1 MPVGAPA
8 ARATAWVDTDALAR
22 NCRRL
27 ADRLGPRRLLCA
39 VVKANG
45 YGHGFELAA
54 RAALAGGARWL
65 AVASADEALALR
77 DAGFDTR
84 TLVMGALSERELAD
98 ALRCSADVVVWELG
112 FVERVA
118 QVAQRLGVV
127 ARCHIKLD
135 TGMGRL
141 GTRSE
146 RTALAC
152 AELVATRPSLE
163 LAGAMTHF
171 ATADELDDDGY
182 FDAQLE
188 RFTRFVAT
196 LREALGSRFV
206 AHAANS
212 AAVFR
217 DPRSH
222 FDMARCGIA
231 IYGLDPFHEDA
242 HARGLEPVLTLE
254 SYLACVKQLDRGESV
269 GYGRTWRAERPT
281 RVGIV
286 PIGYGDGIRR
296 ALSNRGWVL
305 VGGRRRPIVGTISM
319 DNLAVDLGPR
329 PEGER
334 IGEPVVL
341 IGGQGEERI
350 SAEEVARLLG
360 TINYEVATALAA
372 RVRRLPLSRRA
383 AELPP
388 GAGSARCEHG

>member
-98 ALRCSADVVVWELG
+98 ALRCSADVVVWEQG

-196 LREALGSRFV
+196 LREALGGRFV

-281 RVGIV
+281 RLGIV

-319 DNLAVDLGPR
+319 DNLAVDLGPQ

-372 RVRRLPLSRRA
+372 RVRRLPLSHRA

>member
-1 MPVGAPA
+1 MGIPA

-84 TLVMGALSERELAD
+84 TLVMGALSEPELTV
-98 ALRCSADVVVWELG
+98 ALRCGADVVVWEQG

-118 QVAQRLGVV
+118 KVAQRLAVV
-127 ARCHIKLD
+127 ARCHVKLD

-188 RFTRFVAT
+188 RFTRFVAI
-196 LREALGSRFV
+196 LRQALGGRFV

-242 HARGLEPVLTLE
+242 RRRGLEPVLTLE

-296 ALSNRGWVL
+296 ALSNRGWAL
-305 VGGRRRPIVGTISM
+305 LGGRRRPIVGTISM
-319 DNLAVDLGPR
+319 DNLAVELGPE
-329 PEGER
+329 PEGEHV
-334 IGEPVVL
+334 GQPVVL

-372 RVRRLPLSRRA
+372 RVRRLPLAQRA
-383 AELPP
+383 AERPP
-388 GAGSARCEHG
+388 GAAPARGEHG